1 MIYIHRRRAA
11 GRECRRT
18 ADGGS
23 VDVRRIV
30 EPAVQ
35 ERRASAAGCG
45 LMVAMAFVHLHAPAA
60 VPAADDLCL
69 VIDGDRLLARP
80 HGEHAIALPH
90 FGALAGWERALN
102 PPLHVG
108 RIDGRACWLWPV
120 NTADGVPP
128 SGWEWQ
134 ETRALIGAFTPEEW
148 HAVSCA
154 RQLAWWDRHHQFCGG
169 CGTPTV
175 VLVEERARRCPQ
187 CGAVF
192 FPSASPAVI
201 VAITRGD
208 ELLLAHNRNF
218 RAGMFSLLAGFVDPG
233 ETLEQ
238 AVVREVREEV
248 AVEIAGLRY
257 VTSQPWA
264 FPNSLMV
271 GFRAVHAGGEL
282 AVDGKEIEA
291 AGWFKRDALPEI
303 PRIGTVAR
311 LMIDA
316 WRNE

>member
-1 MIYIHRRRAA
+1 
-11 GRECRRT
+11 
-18 ADGGS
+18 
-23 VDVRRIV
+23 
-30 EPAVQ
+30 
-35 ERRASAAGCG
+35 
-45 LMVAMAFVHLHAPAA
+45 MAFVHFHAPAA
-60 VPAADDLCL
+60 VPAAGDLCL
-69 VIDGDRLLARP
+69 VIEGDRILVRP
-80 HGEHAIALPH
+80 DAQSAVGLPD
-90 FGALAGWERALN
+90 FGVLAGWAETPRA
-102 PPLHVG
+102 PVHVG
-108 RIDGRACWLWPV
+108 RIDDRACWLLPV
-120 NTADGVPP
+120 GTMECVPP

-134 ETRALIGAFTPEEW
+134 DTRGLIGLFTPEEW
-148 HAVSCA
+148 HAVNCA
-154 RQLAWWDRHHQFCGG
+154 RQLAWWERHHRFCGG

-175 VLVEERARRCPQ
+175 GLPEERARRCPQ
-187 CGAVF
+187 CGALF

-238 AVVREVREEV
+238 AVAREVREEV

-271 GFRAVHAGGEL
+271 GFRAVHMSGEL
-282 AVDGKEIEA
+282 AVDGKEIET
-291 AGWFKRDALPEI
+291 AGWFRRDALPEI
-303 PRIGTVAR
+303 PRVGTVAR

-316 WRNE
+316 WCRE